1 MNPCPLATISPNEN
15 IRSNKTYLI
24 KNCMFTSAQKKGYQ
38 NLNVGFIETTYL
50 LLFIKQQKKTILLDK
65 NMYYYKLQSTSISG
79 LKFLENKL
87 EFDKDLLRHIHKAS
101 QSGYKEGLPAKI

>member
-1 MNPCPLATISPNEN
+1 
-15 IRSNKTYLI
+15 
-24 KNCMFTSAQKKGYQ
+24 
-38 NLNVGFIETTYL
+38 
-50 LLFIKQQKKTILLDK
+50 
-65 NMYYYKLQSTSISG
+65 MYYYKLQSTSISG